1 MQDTNNILAGLN
13 PEQADAVTC
22 TEGPLLILAGA
33 GSGKTRVLTH
43 RIAFLIKEKGVP
55 PESIL
60 AITFTNKAAGEMKER
75 LEQMIGPVVAQMW
88 VSTFHSACV
97 RMLRRDADILGYKR
111 TFTIYDASDQRTLL
125 KEILKEL
132 SMDEKKFPVRSIQS
146 TISRAKNQL
155 YTPEMFDRE
164 ASGFYDTKVAQVYYR
179 YQENLKKNNGMDFD
193 DLLMQAV
200 ILLSKSTQVL
210 NFYQNRFQYVL
221 VDEYQDTN
229 HAQYMFV
236 KLLTENHRNLCV
248 VGDDD
253 QSIYGW
259 RGADLNNIL
268 DFEKDYPEAKVIKLE
283 QNYRSTKNILQA
295 ANQVIS
301 YNRGRKG
308 KALWTENL
316 EGEKVTIYFALSE
329 RAEADFIAEEIRKI
343 QSEENRS
350 LDDFAVFYRTNAQSR
365 VIEECFM
372 RYGLPYNIV
381 GTLRFYD
388 RREIKDL
395 IAYLRVLVNPADTL
409 SMTRVINVPRRGIGQ
424 VSWARLQGYAEQQG
438 ITVSQA
444 LLEVDKIPKLGRV
457 KGAALELG
465 QMLETLG
472 QQQDKVT
479 VTKTV
484 MDVLSMT
491 GYLAELEEEKT
502 EEAYMRI
509 ENIQEFLSVTQEYD
523 RDNPDAHLTGFLENI
538 ALIAEIDTYAEGGGS
553 VVLMTLHTAKGLE
566 FPVVFVSGL
575 EEGVFPHSRS
585 LSSEPET
592 EEERRLFYVGMTRA
606 REKLYLTHT
615 MQRTLYGNTVANEP
629 SRFLGEIPE
638 DYVEKKEQESV
649 SFGTAVGGRGATN
662 SGRTSAT
669 RNRDEHRKFAVDKVE
684 SSKNKGGKVEPGK
697 VAGAGG
703 LVSDFAVGDKV
714 FHTVFGTGT
723 VVGTGTGGGE
733 DTITVAFPD
742 KGIKN
747 LLPQYAPLK
756 KL

>member
-1 MQDTNNILAGLN
+1 MQDKSDILVGLN
-13 PEQADAVTC
+13 TEQADAVTC

-43 RIAFLIKEKGVP
+43 RIAFLISEKGVP

-75 LEQMIGPVVAQMW
+75 LEQMIGSVTAQMW

-97 RMLRRDADILGYKR
+97 RILRRDAEILGYKR
-111 TFTIYDASDQRTLL
+111 SFTIYDAADQRTLL

-132 SMDEKKFPVRSIQS
+132 NLDEKKFPVRSIQE

-164 ASGFYDTKVAQVYYR
+164 ASGFYDSKVAQVYYR
-179 YQENLKKNNGMDFD
+179 YQENLKKNNCMDFD

-200 ILLSKSTQVL
+200 ILLSRSL
-210 NFYQNRFQYVL
+210 DLLSFYQNRFQYIL

-229 HAQYMFV
+229 HAQYMLI
-236 KLLTENHRNLCV
+236 KLLSENHRNLCV

-283 QNYRSTKNILQA
+283 QNYRSTQNILRA

-301 YNRGRKG
+301 HNRGRKG
-308 KALWTENL
+308 KDLWTDNI
-316 EGEKVTIYFALSE
+316 EGEKVTVYYAPSE
-329 RAEADFIAEEIRKI
+329 RAEADFIAGEIRRL
-343 QSEENRS
+343 QSAENRS

-372 RYGLPYNIV
+372 RQGLPYNIV

-395 IAYLRVLVNPADTL
+395 LAYLRILVNPADSL
-409 SMTRVINVPRRGIGQ
+409 SMARIINVPRRGIGQ

-444 LLEVDKIPKLGRV
+444 LLEADRVPNLGRV

-465 QMLETLG
+465 NILDTL
-472 QQQDKVT
+472 QRQQDKVT

-484 MDVLSMT
+484 LDVLSMT

-502 EEAYMRI
+502 EDAYMRI

-523 RDNPDAHLTGFLENI
+523 RDNPTADLTAFLENI
-538 ALIAEIDTYAEGGGS
+538 ALISEIDSYSEGIGS

-566 FPVVFVSGL
+566 FPVVFISGM

-592 EEERRLFYVGMTRA
+592 EEERRLCYVGMTRA
-606 REKLYLTHT
+606 KEKLYLTHT
-615 MQRTLYGNTVANEP
+615 MQRTLYGNTLLNEP
-629 SRFLGEIPE
+629 SRFLAEIPE
-638 DYVEKKEQESV
+638 EFVEKKGQETV
-649 SFGTAVGGRGATN
+649 SFGTSIGGRG
-662 SGRTSAT
+662 SA
-669 RNRDEHRKFAVDKVE
+669 K
-684 SSKNKGGKVEPGK
+684 KGGFEGDKLEVGK
-697 VAGAGG
+697 TASGKGEGADEGAGDV
-703 LVSDFAVGDKV
+703 VSDFAVGDKV
-714 FHTVFGTGT
+714 FHTVFGSGT
-723 VVGTGTGGGE
+723 VVGVGTGGGD

-742 KGIKN
+742 KGLKN
-747 LLPQYAPLK
+747 LLPRYAPLK
-756 KL
+756 KLHP